1 MKHLKRFNEGW
12 FSKGEKSTN
21 PEVEKIN
28 DKILDAAYGL
38 RAFGTLT
45 KHAAFI
51 NGAKWAIHNLSDE
64 EIKLLRDNTD
74 KDDFSVFGMK

>member
-21 PEVEKIN
+21 PEIEKIN
-28 DKILDAAYGL
+28 NKILDAAYGL

-51 NGAKWAIHNLSDE
+51 NGAK
-64 EIKLLRDNTD
+64 
-74 KDDFSVFGMK
+74 